1 MNASRRFPLSYVLLA
16 LAAGLWL
23 SSLLGPRSQ
32 EISYSD
38 FKATLRDDRVEEVLI
53 ADNRIEGRLRRDAVA
68 SGESPYFHAVVVPD
82 EALVDDLEA
91 HGVAFRGV
99 APDGFGT
106 FLATTVLPAAIFV
119 GFWVFAMRRF
129 SPQAGVAPLT
139 KSKAR
144 VYSQANTGV
153 TFGDVAGQE
162 EAKAE
167 LTEVVQFLVEPER
180 FQRLGGKLPRGVL
193 LVGPPGTGKTMLAK
207 AVAGEAKSPF
217 FSISGSEFVEL
228 FVGMGAA
235 RVRDLF
241 EQAKKRAPCIVFI
254 DELDALGKARGASGM
269 VGGHDERENTLN
281 QLLVEMD
288 GFDTNAGI
296 IVLGATNR
304 PEVLDAALLR
314 AGRFDRQVLVDRPD
328 RVGREAILRVH
339 ARGVSLAKEVD
350 LAVIAQ
356 RTPGFVGADLAN
368 LINEAALLA
377 AREGADLVYT
387 RHFNEAVDRVVA
399 GLEKKSR
406 IISPKEKE
414 RVAVHEAGHALV
426 AALTPGADPVHKISI
441 IPRGLAALGYTQ
453 QLPADDRYLATRD
466 ELIGRIDVLLG
477 GRVAEETVFGNV
489 SSGAQNDLQRATDII
504 RSMITELGM
513 GDTLGALTY
522 GRQGPAFLASG
533 YGGGERQYSDA
544 TAMAVD
550 EEMKRI
556 MGERLTHVRELV
568 AGKRDL
574 LDRAAAMLLEKETIE
589 GEDFAT
595 LVGTVSAEAPLA
607 PEPTPAQAVA

>member
-1 MNASRRFPLSYVLLA
+1 MNASRRFPISYVLLV

-23 SSLLGPRSQ
+23 SSMMGPRSI

-38 FKATLRDDRVEEVLI
+38 FKETLRDNRVEEVLI
-53 ADNRIEGRLRRDAVA
+53 SDRRIEGRLRPDALVE
-68 SGESPYFHAVVVPD
+68 GEAQYFHTVPVQD
-82 EALVDDLEA
+82 EALVDTLEQY
-91 HGVAFRGV
+91 GVAFRG
-99 APDGFGT
+99 AAADGLGT
-106 FLATTVLPAAIFV
+106 FIASTVLPAAVFV
-119 GFWVFAMRRF
+119 GLWVLAMRRF
-129 SPQAGVAPLT
+129 SPQSGVAPLV
-139 KSKAR
+139 KNKAKLY
-144 VYSQANTGV
+144 VQSSTGM
-153 TFGDVAGQE
+153 TFADVAGQD

-167 LTEVVQFLVEPER
+167 LVEVVQFLVEPGR

-241 EQAKKRAPCIVFI
+241 EQAKKRSPCIIFI

-269 VGGHDERENTLN
+269 VGGHDERESTLN

-288 GFDTNAGI
+288 GFDTNLGI
-296 IVLGATNR
+296 IVLAATNR
-304 PEVLDAALLR
+304 PEVLDPALLR
-314 AGRFDRQVLVDRPD
+314 SGRFDRQVLVDRPD
-328 RVGREAILRVH
+328 RKGREAILRVH
-339 ARGVSLAKEVD
+339 ARDVTLAPEVD
-350 LAVIAQ
+350 LGVIAQ

-377 AREGADLVYT
+377 AREGADQVFP
-387 RHFNEAVDRVVA
+387 RHFNEAVDRIVA

-406 IISPKEKE
+406 LISPKEKE
-414 RVAVHEAGHALV
+414 RVAVHESGHALV

-453 QLPADDRYLATRD
+453 QLPGEDRYLSTRE
-466 ELIGRIDVLLG
+466 ELLGRIDVLLG
-477 GRVAEETVFGNV
+477 GRVAEETVFGDV
-489 SSGAQNDLQRATDII
+489 SSGAQNDLQRATEII
-504 RSMITELGM
+504 RSMIVELGM
-513 GDTLGALTY
+513 GATLGALTY
-522 GRQGPAFLASG
+522 GRQAPVFL
-533 YGGGERQYSDA
+533 GGGFGGSERPFSDA

-556 MGERLTHVRELV
+556 MEERLERVRELILR
-568 AGKRDL
+568 KRDL
-574 LDRAAAMLLEKETIE
+574 LDRATRILLEKETIE
-589 GEDFAT
+589 AEEFAN
-595 LVGTVSAEAPLA
+595 LVGVPLPS
-607 PEPTPAQAVA
+607 PEPAAA